1 MAKQSLVVV
10 ESAAKAKTIEKFLG
24 RDYAV
29 RACLGHVRDLPTSRL
44 GVDVEHEFQPN
55 YVVPKERKDVVKRL
69 KDEARGKSSVLLA
82 TDPDREGEAIA
93 WHLVSAL
100 GLDGGPEVRRIEFH
114 EVTRGA
120 VQDALKN
127 PRGIDMDRVDA
138 QQARRVLDRLIGYP
152 VSTFLGRK
160 IRRGLSAGRV
170 QSVAVRLV
178 VDRERDIQAFVP
190 VEYWTLQAEL
200 SRQQSTATFTAN
212 LVERA
217 DKNGVEKID
226 LKTGVEAEAVQA
238 DLHGAAWSIAG
249 VREREQQRHPDAP
262 FTTSTLQQEASR
274 KLGFSARRT
283 MALAQQLYEGIDVG
297 GESVGL
303 ITYMRTDSVN
313 VAQTALDEARD
324 YIRQKLETGMLPDAP
339 RTYRTRSKLAQEAHE
354 AIRPTSVFREPD
366 QLRPQLEP
374 DQYRLYDLIWKRFL
388 ASQMASAVFDVT
400 TVDVDAQAAA
410 KPRYRFRASGSRL
423 KFAGFLSLY
432 RAGQD
437 DEEPTDEDRQP
448 LPELTAGDLLKLV
461 RLIPEQH
468 FTQPPPRYTEATL
481 VKALEERGIGR
492 PSTYAPILGT
502 IQERGYVERD
512 GRRLIPT
519 EIGMLVTDV
528 LVKQFEDIMDPDFTA
543 ILEDKLDE
551 VAQGERKWVP
561 VVQEFY
567 DPLTRDLER
576 ANTEVERIKPAEVPT
591 DEVCSEGHPMVIKEG
606 RFGRFL
612 ACSKYPEHKETK
624 PLPEELPKDAPDEF
638 CSHAVQMQLRTGRYG
653 PFYTSTHDCGET
665 KPYAPRVGVQCPVD
679 GGEILEKRSKKGRIF
694 FGCANWPNCDWVS
707 FNRPLQE
714 PCPEC
719 GGLQVDMG
727 RGRVRCLKHEGEP
740 PRFAA
745 RDKSNGTATGRKATA
760 TRKSTARASATGRS
774 AAAAKSG
781 SANGATTRKASTSR
795 RASASKAANGSAGG
809 RKSASSSASNPANGS
824 ASGRKSA
831 SSSASTPA
839 NGRAS
844 ARKSAS
850 SSARKPA
857 NGSAGP
863 RKPASGSASGRKP
876 ANGGASG
883 RKPANGSAS
892 AAANGSAGTRERTG
906 GGVSESENGSGTAS
920 ASDSSRATRRT

>member
-1 MAKQSLVVV
+1 MAAKSRQSLVVV

-24 RDYAV
+24 RDYSV

-44 GVDVEHEFQPN
+44 GVDVEHHFQPN
-55 YVVPKERKDVVKRL
+55 YVIPKDRKDVVKRL
-69 KDEARGKSSVLLA
+69 KDEAKGKSSVLLA

-100 GLDGGPEVRRIEFH
+100 ALDGDQQIRRIEFH
-114 EVTRGA
+114 EVTRNA
-120 VQDALKN
+120 VLDALNN
-127 PRGIDMDRVDA
+127 PRSIDMHRVDA

-170 QSVAVRLV
+170 QSVAVRMV
-178 VDRERDIQAFVP
+178 VDREREIQAFIP
-190 VEYWTLQAEL
+190 VEYWTLGAEL
-200 SRQQSTATFTAN
+200 TRRQSTASFTAN

-217 DKNGVEKID
+217 GEKID
-226 LKTGVEAEAVQA
+226 LKTGVEAEAVQK
-238 DLHGAAWSIAG
+238 DLDGAAWSVAG

-283 MALAQQLYEGIDVG
+283 MVVAQQLYEGIDVG

-324 YIRQKLETGMLPDAP
+324 YIRQKFENGMLPASA
-339 RTYRTRSKLAQEAHE
+339 RTYKTRSKLAQEAHE
-354 AIRPTSVFREPD
+354 AIRPTSVFREPESLRNRLEGD
-366 QLRPQLEP
+366 QF
-374 DQYRLYDLIWKRFL
+374 RLYELIWKRFV

-400 TVDVDAQAAA
+400 TVDVDARAAA
-410 KPRYRFRASGSRL
+410 KPLYRFRASGSRL

-432 RAGQD
+432 REGRD
-437 DEEPTDEDRQP
+437 DDQQTDEDRQP
-448 LPELTAGDLLKLV
+448 LPELTAGDLLDLV

-502 IQERGYVERD
+502 IQDRGYVERD
-512 GRRLIPT
+512 ARRLKPT
-519 EIGMLVTDV
+519 DLGMLVNDV
-528 LVKQFEDIMDPDFTA
+528 LVQQFGDIMDPDFTA

-551 VAQGERKWVP
+551 VAQGERQWVP

-576 ANTEVERIKPAEVPT
+576 ANAEVERIKPAEVPT

-612 ACSKYPEHKETK
+612 ACSKYPDHKETR
-624 PLPEELPKDAPDEF
+624 PLPEELPKDAPEEV
-638 CSHAVQMQLRTGRYG
+638 CSHGIPMQLRTGRFG
-653 PFYTSTHDCGET
+653 PVYTSTHDCGET
-665 KPYAPRVGVQCPVD
+665 KPFAQRVGVPCPVD

-694 FGCANWPNCDWVS
+694 YGCGNWPNCDWVS

-714 PCPEC
+714 PCPQC

-740 PRFAA
+740 PRFGA
-745 RDKSNGTATGRKATA
+745 RERTDGKATA
-760 TRKSTARASATGRS
+760 SRKNGVAKVKRAASRNGKVAVTAPRKSRTAKRA
-774 AAAAKSG
+774 
-781 SANGATTRKASTSR
+781 
-795 RASASKAANGSAGG
+795 
-809 RKSASSSASNPANGS
+809 
-824 ASGRKSA
+824 
-831 SSSASTPA
+831 
-839 NGRAS
+839 
-844 ARKSAS
+844 
-850 SSARKPA
+850 
-857 NGSAGP
+857 
-863 RKPASGSASGRKP
+863 
-876 ANGGASG
+876 
-883 RKPANGSAS
+883 
-892 AAANGSAGTRERTG
+892 
-906 GGVSESENGSGTAS
+906 
-920 ASDSSRATRRT
+920 

>member
-10 ESAAKAKTIEKFLG
+10 ESAAKARTIEKFLG

-44 GVDVEHEFQPN
+44 GVDVDNHFQPN
-55 YVVPKERKDVVKRL
+55 YVVPKDRKDVVKRL
-69 KDEARGKSSVLLA
+69 KDEARGKTSVLLA

-100 GLDGGPEVRRIEFH
+100 GLDGQQQVRRIEFH

-127 PRGIDMDRVDA
+127 PRGIDMHRVDA

-170 QSVAVRLV
+170 QSVAVRMV
-178 VDRERDIQAFVP
+178 VDREREIQAFVP

-212 LVERA
+212 LTERA
-217 DKNGVEKID
+217 GQKID
-226 LKTGVEAEAVQA
+226 LKTGVEANAVQA
-238 DLHGAAWSIAG
+238 DLDGAAWSVAG

-274 KLGFSARRT
+274 KLGFTARRT
-283 MALAQQLYEGIDVG
+283 MAVAQQLYEGIDIG

-313 VAQTALDEARD
+313 VAQTALEEARQ
-324 YIRQKLETGMLPDAP
+324 YIREKLENGMLPDAP

-354 AIRPTSVFREPD
+354 AIRPTSVFREPE
-366 QLRPQLEP
+366 QLRAQLEP
-374 DQYRLYDLIWKRFL
+374 DQYRLYDLVWKRFL

-410 KPRYRFRASGSRL
+410 RPLYRFRASGSRL

-448 LPELTAGDLLKLV
+448 LPELTQGDLLKLV
-461 RLIPEQH
+461 QLIPEQH

-512 GRRLIPT
+512 GRRLTPT

-528 LVKQFEDIMDPDFTA
+528 LVKQFEDIMDLDFTA
-543 ILEDKLDE
+543 VLEDKLDE
-551 VAQGERKWVP
+551 VAQGERQWVP

-612 ACSKYPEHKETK
+612 ACSKYPEHKETR
-624 PLPEELPKDAPDEF
+624 PLPEELPKGAPEES
-638 CSHAVQMQLRTGRYG
+638 CSHGVQMQLRTGRYG

-679 GGEILEKRSKKGRIF
+679 GGEILEKRSRKGRIF
-694 FGCANWPNCDWVS
+694 YGCANWPNCDWVS

-714 PCPEC
+714 PCPQC

-745 RDKSNGTATGRKATA
+745 RERANGDAKPGSGRGA
-760 TRKSTARASATGRS
+760 TRKSTSTGRKTTTNGR
-774 AAAAKSG
+774 AAASKA
-781 SANGATTRKASTSR
+781 SANGTTRKGKAPTR
-795 RASASKAANGSAGG
+795 RAATGT
-809 RKSASSSASNPANGS
+809 RKSAA
-824 ASGRKSA
+824 
-831 SSSASTPA
+831 
-839 NGRAS
+839 
-844 ARKSAS
+844 
-850 SSARKPA
+850 
-857 NGSAGP
+857 P
-863 RKPASGSASGRKP
+863 RKPDS
-876 ANGGASG
+876 NGHE
-883 RKPANGSAS
+883 P
-892 AAANGSAGTRERTG
+892 E
-906 GGVSESENGSGTAS
+906 
-920 ASDSSRATRRT
+920 